1 MEISNKTIVR
11 LYREVL
17 IKFEKEL
24 KFEKTG
30 YDIKNKK
37 LQFFIKEMNLTLTP
51 VNSKAIIIKQS
62 LGNKNIIYFKYS
74 GSQPHELLRHFRN
87 IVAHTKIEKN
97 KIGKFNFLI
106 FEDLNEK
113 KKDITMYGQI
123 QENKLFDFIERL
135 IQAKR

>member
-1 MEISNKTIVR
+1 MEISDNIIVR
-11 LYREVL
+11 LYKEIL

-51 VNSKAIIIKQS
+51 VNSKATINKQS
-62 LGNKNIIYFKYS
+62 LGNQNIIYFKYS
-74 GSQPHELLRHFRN
+74 GSQPYELLRHFRN
-87 IVAHTKIEKN
+87 VVAHGKIEKV
-97 KIGKFNFLI
+97 KIGKLNFLI

>member
-1 MEISNKTIVR
+1 MEISDNIIVK
-11 LYREVL
+11 LYKEIL

-24 KFEKTG
+24 KNKKIG

-37 LQFFIKEMNLTLTP
+37 LQLFIKKINLKLIP
-51 VNSKAIIIKQS
+51 VDSKTTINKQS

-74 GSQPHELLRHFRN
+74 GSQPYELLRHFRN
-87 IVAHTKIEKN
+87 IVAHNKIEKD
-97 KIGKFNFLI
+97 KIGRLNFLV
-106 FEDLNEK
+106 FESWSQNNK
-113 KKDITMYGQI
+113 GITMYGQI